1 MTPEQL
7 GPRRPNEPRRLV
19 RLALLTPLAGLAALA
34 FALPFVWLIGSALRP
49 TADIFRFLSPLTLAA
64 LVPPTWSL
72 ESFRTLLAG
81 PFPRSVLNLLVV
93 AGATVIAGGLV
104 CAMAAFGL
112 SVPRYRGREALFAL
126 VVVSFLV
133 PFEAIAVPLS
143 ELFRSW
149 HLDNSYAGLVL
160 PGIGNGLAIFLLRQF
175 FLGIP
180 SELREAAVVDGA
192 GWWTIFWG
200 IYLRLSAPALV
211 AAGLILFV
219 FQWQAYLW
227 PLLIVSHPEL
237 DVAPVALAKALGQF
251 DFDFGQIFAGA
262 AIIAAIP
269 VAILLPLQRFF
280 TQSVARSGLKD

>member
-1 MTPEQL
+1 M
-7 GPRRPNEPRRLV
+7 RRDRPNEPAKLV
-19 RLALLTPLAGLAALA
+19 RFALLTPLALLVAAT
-34 FALPFVWLIGSALRP
+34 FALPIVWTLGSALRP
-49 TADIFRFLSPLTLAA
+49 SVEIFRYLSPLTLRAIVPAA
-64 LVPPTWSL
+64 LSL
-72 ESFRTLLAG
+72 ENFAALLAG
-81 PFPRSVLNLLVV
+81 PFPRAVLNLLIV
-93 AGATVIAGGLV
+93 AGVTVAAGLLV

-112 SVPRYRGREALFAL
+112 SVPRFRLRDALFAV

-133 PFEAIAVPLS
+133 PFDAIAIPLS
-143 ELFRSW
+143 ELFRTW
-149 HLDNSYAGLVL
+149 GLANSYAGLIL

-192 GWWTIFWG
+192 GWWAIFWG

-227 PLLIVSHPEL
+227 PLLVVSDPAL
-237 DVAPVALAKALGQF
+237 DVAPVALAKLLGQF
-251 DFDFGQIFAGA
+251 DFDFGQVFAGA

-269 VAILLPLQRFF
+269 VVILLPLQRFF
-280 TQSVARSGLKD
+280 TQSLARSGIKD